1 MKTSN
6 KELSPLFDGAANRRH
21 FLTSVGAGLAA
32 AGLPAASGLAAD
44 GDPRQHRP
52 VIAMDIKLR
61 HLPASKAPRP
71 KDGDDKAEFARG
83 SGIVGPDQYETDFA
97 FRDEYRI
104 YNRYVDQI
112 FESGGIPLLV
122 PCFTDE
128 AILQQYV
135 DMADGFLFV
144 GVNDYPPELY
154 REPKRIETQVKTT
167 PGYKRLAESNMIL
180 ARMVLRDNNRM
191 PVLGICAGPQLCTIA
206 LGGKLIQHVDGHIAH
221 NNIRDL
227 EHEVTIKGGHI
238 MKGMFGETSIVVNS
252 NHHQSIDPDHAGE
265 GLQPVAYAEDGV
277 VEAIEC
283 TDPNRFVLGVQWHP
297 ERVRFDEHR
306 EKVFGGFVDAARNFR
321 SEKSNSN
328 TQS

>member
-1 MKTSN
+1 MKPPITEPDPTDASN
-6 KELSPLFDGAANRRH
+6 ANRRH

-32 AGLPAASGLAAD
+32 AGLPVASCLADD
-44 GDPRQHRP
+44 GNPEVRRP

-61 HLPASKAPRP
+61 HLRASKARRS
-71 KDGDDKAEFARG
+71 KSNDDKAEFTRS
-83 SGIVGPDQYETDFA
+83 SGIVGPEQYETDFA
-97 FRDEYRI
+97 YRDEYRI

-128 AILQQYV
+128 AILRQYV

-144 GVNDYPPELY
+144 GVNDYPPEFY
-154 REPKRIETQVKTT
+154 REPKKIETQVKNT

-180 ARMVLRDNNRM
+180 ARLVLQENKRM

-206 LGGKLIQHVDGHIAH
+206 LGGKLIQHVEGHIAH
-221 NNIRDL
+221 SNIRDR
-227 EHEVTIKGGHI
+227 EHKITIRGGHI
-238 MKGMFGETSIVVNS
+238 MKGLFGETSMTVNS
-252 NHHQSIDPDHAGE
+252 NHHQAADPNHMGN

-297 ERVRFDEHR
+297 ERVRFDDHR
-306 EKVFGGFVDAARNFR
+306 EKIFGGFINASWQYR
-321 SEKSNSN
+321 SVNSSN
-328 TQS
+328 

>member
-1 MKTSN
+1 MKPTN
-6 KELSPLFDGAANRRH
+6 ANAELVGNTDRRR
-21 FLTSVGAGLAA
+21 FLSSVSAGLAVVSLPSA
-32 AGLPAASGLAAD
+32 AGLAAD
-44 GDPRQHRP
+44 GSSEKRRP

-61 HLPASKAPRP
+61 HLPASKAPG
-71 KDGDDKAEFARG
+71 KSSGNKEEFGRS

-122 PCFTDE
+122 PPFTDE

-144 GVNDYPPELY
+144 GLNDYPPEMY
-154 REPKRIETQVKTT
+154 REPKRIETQVKNT
-167 PGYKRLAESNMIL
+167 PGYKQLAESNLLL
-180 ARMVLRDNNRM
+180 ARMVLKENGRM

-206 LGGKLIQHVDGHIAH
+206 LGGKLIQHVENHIAH
-221 NNIRDL
+221 TSLRDR
-227 EHEVTIKGGHI
+227 EHRITIKGGHI
-238 MKGMFGETSIVVNS
+238 MKDLFGETSITVNS
-252 NHHQSIDPDHAGE
+252 NHHQAADPQNMGE

-297 ERVRFDEHR
+297 ERVRFDDQR
-306 EKVFGGFVDAARNFR
+306 EKLFGGFINAARQYR
-321 SEKSNSN
+321 SVNVSK
-328 TQS
+328 

>member
-1 MKTSN
+1 MKPST
-6 KELSPLFDGAANRRH
+6 EIPETLGAADSNRRQ

-32 AGLPAASGLAAD
+32 VGLPSAACHAAD
-44 GDPRQHRP
+44 DSSAKRRP

-61 HLPASKAPRP
+61 HLPTSKAPA
-71 KDGDDKAEFARG
+71 KSNDNQAEFVRS

-104 YNRYVDQI
+104 YNRYIDQV

-122 PCFTDE
+122 PCFTDK

-144 GVNDYPPELY
+144 GLNDYPPEMY
-154 REPKRIETQVKTT
+154 REPKRIETQVKNT
-167 PGYKRLAESNMIL
+167 PGYKQLAKSNLLL
-180 ARMVLRDNNRM
+180 AQMVLKENSHM

-206 LGGKLIQHVDGHIAH
+206 LGGKLVQHVENHIAH
-221 NNIRDL
+221 TAIRDR
-227 EHEVTIKGGHI
+227 EHKISIKGGHI
-238 MKGMFGETSIVVNS
+238 MKGLFGESSIIVNS
-252 NHHQSIDPDHAGE
+252 NHHQAADPKHMGE

-283 TDPNRFVLGVQWHP
+283 TDPNRFILGVQWHP
-297 ERVRFDEHR
+297 ERVRFDDHR
-306 EKVFGGFVDAARNFR
+306 EKIFGGFINAAQEYRGTNP
-321 SEKSNSN
+321 EK
-328 TQS
+328 